1 MKRLCTDCGT
11 ANDGTA
17 LFCRSC
23 GTSLAPAEAEPQ
35 TVLPFQMPNPPALG
49 ASRQKTFTRALLGG
63 AAVALAGGIGL
74 WWAAS
79 RPSTTAQHITM
90 PAAAPASVPAVITPP
105 PLVKPVLLPAADP
118 AAATRQP
125 TSAEQAKHRPRNE
138 PSHRPH
144 AAARTPKPAPPPAVA
159 AQIAAPPV
167 ATTPAVPAPSQQSNL
182 ADQVAQ
188 CKARYAGITHIISRQ
203 RCLWQYCDGHWGQ
216 AGCPPKYGQD
226 SDPN

>member
-17 LFCRSC
+17 LFCRNC
-23 GTSLAPAEAEPQ
+23 GTSLAPVQAEPQ

-79 RPSTTAQHITM
+79 KPSTPTQPIVVP
-90 PAAAPASVPAVITPP
+90 PAVPASVPAVITPP
-105 PLVKPVLLPAADP
+105 PLVKQVLLPAASP
-118 AAATRQP
+118 AASTRQP
-125 TSAEQAKHRPRNE
+125 AGAERDKHRLRSE
-138 PSHRPH
+138 PNHRPH
-144 AAARTPKPAPPPAVA
+144 RVARTPKPAPPPAAA

-167 ATTPAVPAPSQQSNL
+167 AAVPAAPAQSQQNNL

-188 CKARYAGITHIISRQ
+188 CKTRYAGITHIISRQ